1 MRQYGMYPSSN
12 HAGFATDRIL
22 LTRITGPES
31 SRAQQ
36 LREAAM
42 LRRLD
47 RGTSDRPNAAR
58 PAAARDQVDT
68 AAAFAIEAAGSGDL
82 LGVSGFGTIDRHEKR
97 ATFAPIWSIG
107 RLDEAV
113 LVSHVAH
120 LMTRYAFEVLMVE
133 RAEVH
138 LDWRLRHVLDL
149 YADLGFR
156 REGRLRAYFA
166 ADEEPSA
173 DAAVLSVVRSEWPS
187 VVRRQRGVL
196 AGETW
201 RYRLPSDRPP

>member
-1 MRQYGMYPSSN
+1 MYPSSN
-12 HAGFATDRIL
+12 HASLATDRIL

-36 LREAAM
+36 LREAAV

-47 RGTSDRPNAAR
+47 RGTSDRPNTAR
-58 PAAARDQVDT
+58 LAVARDQVDT

-82 LGVSGFGTIDRHEKR
+82 LGVSGFGAIDRHEKR

-107 RLDEAV
+107 RLDEAM

-120 LMTRYAFEVLMVE
+120 LMTRYAFEVLDVE
-133 RAEVH
+133 RTELH
-138 LDWRLRHVLDL
+138 LDWRLRHMLDL
-149 YADLGFR
+149 YAALGFR
-156 REGRLRAYFA
+156 CEGRLRAYFA
-166 ADEEPSA
+166 ADEGPSA
-173 DAAVLSVVRSEWPS
+173 DAAVLSMVRSEWPS

-201 RYRLPSDRPP
+201 RYRLPSDRLP

>member
-1 MRQYGMYPSSN
+1 MYPSSN
-12 HAGFATDRIL
+12 HASLATDRIL
-22 LTRITGPES
+22 LTRITGAES

-47 RGTSDRPNAAR
+47 RSTSGRPNTACL
-58 PAAARDQVDT
+58 AAARDQVDT

-82 LGVSGFGTIDRHEKR
+82 LGVSGFGAIDRHEKR
-97 ATFAPIWSIG
+97 ATFAPIWTIG

-120 LMTRYAFEVLMVE
+120 LMTRYAFEVLEVE
-133 RAEVH
+133 RAELH
-138 LDWRLRHVLDL
+138 LDWRLRHMLDL
-149 YADLGFR
+149 YVDLGFR
-156 REGRLRAYFA
+156 CEGRLRAYFA
-166 ADEEPSA
+166 ADEDPSV
-173 DAAVLSVVRSEWPS
+173 DAAVLSMVRSEWPS
-187 VVRRQRGVL
+187 VVHRQRAVL
-196 AGETW
+196 TGETW

>member
-1 MRQYGMYPSSN
+1 MYPSSN
-12 HAGFATDRIL
+12 HASFATDRIL

-47 RGTSDRPNAAR
+47 RGTSDRPHTAR

-82 LGVSGFGTIDRHEKR
+82 LGVSGFGAIDRHEKR

-107 RLDEAV
+107 RLEEAV

-120 LMTRYAFEVLMVE
+120 LMTRYAFEVFMVE

-138 LDWRLRHVLDL
+138 LTG
-149 YADLGFR
+149 A
-156 REGRLRAYFA
+156 
-166 ADEEPSA
+166 
-173 DAAVLSVVRSEWPS
+173 
-187 VVRRQRGVL
+187 
-196 AGETW
+196 
-201 RYRLPSDRPP
+201 